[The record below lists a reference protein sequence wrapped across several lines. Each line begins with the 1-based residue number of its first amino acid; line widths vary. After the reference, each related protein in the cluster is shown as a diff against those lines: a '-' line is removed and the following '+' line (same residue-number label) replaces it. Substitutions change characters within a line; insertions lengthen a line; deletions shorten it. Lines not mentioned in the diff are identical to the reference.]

1 MQNLEVKGAV
11 LKPKMLENT
20 IVNGNKNK
28 NTDRE
33 HVKNAVLKPETLT
46 L

>member
-1 MQNLEVKGAV
+1 
-11 LKPKMLENT
+11 MLEDT

-28 NTDRE
+28 NTDIE
-33 HVKNAVLKPETLT
+33 QVKNAVLRLETLI

>member
-1 MQNLEVKGAV
+1 
-11 LKPKMLENT
+11 MLEDT

-33 HVKNAVLKPETLT
+33 QVKNAVLKLEMLT